1 MGAKSLGRGTVGSG
15 SVWVGLG
22 RGHHVA
28 ARGYVNVL
36 ASFGSE
42 QSVVKGRNS
51 YSQFATF
58 FALVPSS
65 VG

>member
-1 MGAKSLGRGTVGSG
+1 M
-15 SVWVGLG
+15 
-22 RGHHVA
+22 A
-28 ARGYVNVL
+28 AAGYVNVL

-58 FALVPSS
+58 FALVASAFP
-65 VG
+65 